1 MGSDAPTPDAARPE
15 PAPSESADSEGGRPG
30 SAGRPEAPLLRR
42 FGGRLRGV
50 EPRFDARALNEIGFQ
65 AVGTADEASEGFDAR
80 MVLVREALVDAASD
94 GPVQSD
100 AEALLLDRLRASL
113 DALLADLAEGEVA
126 VVENQPGVD
135 WPKTRER
142 RKDVIVDG
150 ENRFHFHW
158 RVDPPLRILI
168 YRGREG

>member
-1 MGSDAPTPDAARPE
+1 MGSDTPPPE
-15 PAPSESADSEGGRPG
+15 LTPPELTRSEGTR
-30 SAGRPEAPLLRR
+30 SPETRLLRR
-42 FGGRLRGV
+42 VGDRLRGV
-50 EPRFDARALNEIGFQ
+50 EPRFDARALSEIGFH
-65 AVGTADEASEGFDAR
+65 AVGRGDEEAERFDAR
-80 MVLVREALVDAASD
+80 MVQVREVFLEAASD

-113 DALLADLAEGEVA
+113 DACLADLAEGEVA
-126 VVENQPGVD
+126 VVESQSGVD

-158 RVDPPLRILI
+158 RVEPPLRISI

>member
-1 MGSDAPTPDAARPE
+1 V
-15 PAPSESADSEGGRPG
+15 GRG
-30 SAGRPEAPLLRR
+30 DEEAER
-42 FGGRLRGV
+42 
-50 EPRFDARALNEIGFQ
+50 
-65 AVGTADEASEGFDAR
+65 FDAR
-80 MVLVREALVDAASD
+80 MVQVREVFLEAASD

-113 DALLADLAEGEVA
+113 DACLADLAEGEVA
-126 VVENQPGVD
+126 VVESQSGVD

-158 RVDPPLRILI
+158 RVEPPLRISI